1 MSLVSKSAS
10 AWAGE
15 LVKWLAIISTICA
28 AMTWFTDVRIR
39 ASVQPYTPLER
50 TERLEARVAS
60 EESDRKDDIAR
71 VEAKV
76 ILEDQRLRDT
86 LTATQSWVSS
96 NHVETLHAL
105 QLIQLQL
112 SNMSNWLHTVKITS
126 GKDQV
131 GGYAF

>member
-1 MSLVSKSAS
+1 MSRTAKD
-10 AWAGE
+10 WAGD
-15 LVKWLAIISTICA
+15 LVKWLTIIGTICT
-28 AMTWFTDVRIR
+28 AMTWFTDARIR

-50 TERLEARVAS
+50 TEKLETRVAT
-60 EESDRKDDIAR
+60 EETNRRDEVAR
-71 VEAKV
+71 IEVR
-76 ILEDQRLRDT
+76 IGTEDQHLRDAIS
-86 LTATQSWVSS
+86 ATQSWVSS

>member
-1 MSLVSKSAS
+1 MSRTAKD
-10 AWAGE
+10 WAGE
-15 LVKWLAIISTICA
+15 VAKWLVIGSTLCG
-28 AMTWFTDVRIR
+28 AMAWFTDVRIR

-60 EESDRKDDIAR
+60 EEGDRRSEIAR

-112 SNMSNWLHTVKITS
+112 SSMSNWLHTVKITS